1 MYSIFI
7 VLHVIISVVLC
18 VVVLLQSSKGGGLAG
33 AFGGAGAPQQI
44 FGTRGMTTLLHKMTI
59 YCAVG
64 FFITSAVL
72 FAMTAQ
78 RGQERASLIQQR
90 AQSGEL
96 PGEAA
101 PPAPTGGVQLPPL
114 PEQGQAPAGGAGSG
128 GQGGEQSGGQGGEQS
143 GSQGGGSQ
151 QP

>member
-1 MYSIFI
+1 MYTIFI

-18 VVVLLQSSKGGGLAG
+18 VVILLQSSKGGGLAG

-44 FGTRGMTTLLHKMTI
+44 FGTRGMTTLLHKVTI

-64 FFITSAVL
+64 FFVTSAIL

-90 AQSGEL
+90 AQSEQL
-96 PGEAA
+96 PSEAA
-101 PPAPTGGVQLPPL
+101 PPAPMGGVQLPPL
-114 PEQGQAPAGGAGSG
+114 PEQGTPPASGGEAGQPAEPSGGTTDDQGSG
-128 GQGGEQSGGQGGEQS
+128 A
-143 GSQGGGSQ
+143 Q

>member
-1 MYSIFI
+1 MYTIFI

-18 VVVLLQSSKGGGLAG
+18 VVILLQSSKGGGLAG

-64 FFITSAVL
+64 FFITSGVL

-101 PPAPTGGVQLPPL
+101 PAPTGGVQLPPL
-114 PEQGQAPAGGAGSG
+114 PEQGQTPAGGGGSSG
-128 GQGGEQSGGQGGEQS
+128 GS
-143 GSQGGGSQ
+143 GSQGDEQNGGQSGEQGSGAQ